1 MIKKIFKYSIS
12 SLLLLI
18 LVFNLYLLLVF
29 ALFKFIDPPT
39 TAFIQQN
46 ENSSFLN
53 IVSSNSISQKWVPI
67 KSISNNM
74 IYAVIASE
82 DQRYLEHF
90 GVDITEVEK
99 VMEKKNSRRQ
109 SRGAS
114 TITQQTAKNL
124 FLFPQKLFVRKGV
137 EIYYSLLMEFLWG
150 KQRIM
155 ECYLNIAQFGK
166 NIYGVE
172 AASKFYFKK
181 SAKYLTQ
188 NEAAQLAAILPNPV
202 RLKLKSKS
210 RYLLNRIARIER
222 QMYNIPKAE
231 ILEELKD

>member
-1 MIKKIFKYSIS
+1 MIG
-12 SLLLLI
+12 
-18 LVFNLYLLLVF
+18 FNLYLLLVF
-29 ALFKFIDPPT
+29 ALFRFVDPPT

-53 IVSSNSISQKWVPI
+53 IISSNNISQKWVPI

-90 GVDITEVEK
+90 GIDITEVEK
-99 VMEKKNSRRQ
+99 VIEKKKSRRK

-124 FLFPQKLFVRKGV
+124 FLFPQKLFIRKGI
-137 EIYYSLLMEFLWG
+137 EIYYSFLMEIFWG
-150 KQRIM
+150 KQRII
-155 ECYLNIAQFGK
+155 ETYLNIAQFGG

-172 AASKFYFKK
+172 AASRFYFKK
-181 SAKYLTQ
+181 SAQHLSI
-188 NEAAQLAAILPNPV
+188 NESAQLAAILPNPV
-202 RLKLKSKS
+202 RLKLKNKS

-222 QMYNIPKAE
+222 QMNNLPKVE
-231 ILEELKD
+231 IIKELK